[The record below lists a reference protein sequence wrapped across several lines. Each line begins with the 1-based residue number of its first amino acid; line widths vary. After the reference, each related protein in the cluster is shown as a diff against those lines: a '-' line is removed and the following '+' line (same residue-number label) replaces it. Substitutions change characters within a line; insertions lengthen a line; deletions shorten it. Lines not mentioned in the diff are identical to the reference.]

1 MSLNYCFYLFF
12 EAFKTRFP
20 YLWLPM
26 QESWTFD
33 FPFDRPSSE
42 AWNWLIQ
49 TQQRDLGIFLS
60 YYYKRQGAVVEKVQ
74 LTTAP
79 QLDSQNSGTLC
90 LGFELV
96 YFNACQDLHETQAE
110 EMKLSFQFDAA
121 KKTLNLLGA
130 YWPSREPDEI

>member
-1 MSLNYCFYLFF
+1 
-12 EAFKTRFP
+12 
-20 YLWLPM
+20 M
-26 QESWTFD
+26 QESWSFD
-33 FPFDRPSSE
+33 FPFDSPSSE
-42 AWNWLIQ
+42 AWSWLVQ

-74 LTTAP
+74 LKTVP
-79 QLDSQNSGTLC
+79 QLDSQNSGNLC
-90 LGFELV
+90 LSFELV

-121 KKTLNLLGA
+121 KKTLNLVGA

>member
-1 MSLNYCFYLFF
+1 
-12 EAFKTRFP
+12 
-20 YLWLPM
+20 M

-33 FPFDRPSSE
+33 FPFNRPTSE
-42 AWNWLIQ
+42 AWSWLIQ

-74 LTTAP
+74 LKTTP
-79 QLDSQNSGTLC
+79 QLDSQDSGTLC

-110 EMKLSFQFDAA
+110 EMNLSFQFDTA
-121 KKTLNLLGA
+121 KKTLSLLGA

>member
-1 MSLNYCFYLFF
+1 
-12 EAFKTRFP
+12 
-20 YLWLPM
+20 M

-33 FPFDRPSSE
+33 FPFDTPSSD
-42 AWNWLIQ
+42 AWSWLFQ

-74 LTTAP
+74 LKTAP
-79 QLDSQNSGTLC
+79 QLDSQNSGTLY
-90 LGFELV
+90 LSFELV
-96 YFNACQDLHETQAE
+96 YFNACQDLHETQTE
-110 EMKLSFQFDAA
+110 EMKLGFQFDAD

>member
-1 MSLNYCFYLFF
+1 
-12 EAFKTRFP
+12 
-20 YLWLPM
+20 M

-33 FPFDRPSSE
+33 FPFNTPSSE
-42 AWNWLIQ
+42 AWSWLIQ

-60 YYYKRQGAVVEKVQ
+60 YYFKRQGAVVEKVQ
-74 LTTAP
+74 LKTVP

-90 LGFELV
+90 LSFELV

-121 KKTLNLLGA
+121 KKTLNLVGA
-130 YWPSREPDEI
+130 YWSSREPDEI

>member
-1 MSLNYCFYLFF
+1 MALNYCFYLFF

-20 YLWLPM
+20 YLWILM

-33 FPFDRPSSE
+33 FPFDTPSSE
-42 AWNWLIQ
+42 AWSWLIQ

-74 LTTAP
+74 LKTAP
-79 QLDSQNSGTLC
+79 QLDSQNIGILFLS
-90 LGFELV
+90 FELV
-96 YFNACQDLHETQAE
+96 YFNACQDLHETQVE

-121 KKTLNLLGA
+121 KKNLTLVGA
-130 YWPSREPDEI
+130 YWPAREPDEI

>member
-1 MSLNYCFYLFF
+1 
-12 EAFKTRFP
+12 
-20 YLWLPM
+20 M

-33 FPFDRPSSE
+33 FPFDTPSSE
-42 AWNWLIQ
+42 AWSWLVQ

-74 LTTAP
+74 FKTT
-79 QLDSQNSGTLC
+79 QLDSKNSGTLC
-90 LGFELV
+90 LSFELV
-96 YFNACQDLHETQAE
+96 YFNACQDLYETQAE

-130 YWPSREPDEI
+130 YWPTREPDEI

>member
-1 MSLNYCFYLFF
+1 M
-12 EAFKTRFP
+12 
-20 YLWLPM
+20 
-26 QESWTFD
+26 
-33 FPFDRPSSE
+33 
-42 AWNWLIQ
+42 
-49 TQQRDLGIFLS
+49 
-60 YYYKRQGAVVEKVQ
+60 EKVQ

>member
-1 MSLNYCFYLFF
+1 
-12 EAFKTRFP
+12 
-20 YLWLPM
+20 M

-33 FPFDRPSSE
+33 FPFDTPSSE
-42 AWNWLIQ
+42 AWSWLIQ

-74 LTTAP
+74 LKTIP
-79 QLDSQNSGTLC
+79 QLDTQDIGTLC

-96 YFNACQDLHETQAE
+96 YFNACQDLHETQTE
-110 EMKLSFQFDAA
+110 EMKLRFQFDAA

-130 YWPSREPDEI
+130 YWPSCEPDEI

>member
-1 MSLNYCFYLFF
+1 
-12 EAFKTRFP
+12 
-20 YLWLPM
+20 M

-33 FPFDRPSSE
+33 FPFDTPSSE
-42 AWNWLIQ
+42 AWSWLIQ

>member
-1 MSLNYCFYLFF
+1 
-12 EAFKTRFP
+12 
-20 YLWLPM
+20 M

-33 FPFDRPSSE
+33 FPFDTPSSE
-42 AWNWLIQ
+42 AWSWLVQ

-74 LTTAP
+74 LKTVP
-79 QLDSQNSGTLC
+79 QLDSQNSGTLG

-96 YFNACQDLHETQAE
+96 YFNACQDLLETQAE
-110 EMKLSFQFDAA
+110 EMNLSYQFDTA
-121 KKTLNLLGA
+121 KKTLSLLGA

>member
-1 MSLNYCFYLFF
+1 
-12 EAFKTRFP
+12 
-20 YLWLPM
+20 M

-33 FPFDRPSSE
+33 FPFDSPSSE
-42 AWNWLIQ
+42 TWSWLFQ

-74 LTTAP
+74 LKTAP

-90 LGFELV
+90 LSFELV
-96 YFNACQDLHETQAE
+96 YFNACQDLHETQSE

-121 KKTLNLLGA
+121 KKTLNLVGA
-130 YWPSREPDEI
+130 YWPTREPDEI